1 MKAIFVLAFLLAP
14 MLQLPAAA
22 RQLSFGQLC
31 GLIITNPKE
40 IPKNQVFVVP
50 KSPQPN
56 QPLFSGDV
64 TTCVIYQMAA
74 YRMHEPNWDYSK
86 QAVQWYN
93 QQERS
98 QRAAIAADLA
108 QGSSRYPDLKALMDL
123 NYVKIKKSIFTGPHI
138 ALGEGPFKK

>member
-1 MKAIFVLAFLLAP
+1 MKAILVLAFLLAP

-31 GLIITNPKE
+31 NLIITNPE
-40 IPKNQVFVVP
+40 AIPKNQVFVIP

-74 YRMHEPNWDYSK
+74 YRMHQQNWDYSK

-93 QQERS
+93 QQDRS
-98 QRAAIAADLA
+98 ERAAIAADLVK
-108 QGSSRYPDLKALMDL
+108 GSSRYPDLKALMDL
-123 NYVKIKKSIFTGPHI
+123 NYVELKKSFFTGPQI
-138 ALGEGPFKK
+138 ALGAGPFNK